1 MALRAFADGAL
12 FADAT
17 GSGPPRVI
25 ALHGWARRGAD
36 FRSALAGLDALAVDL
51 PGFGASPPP
60 EEVMGA
66 EGYAAQVANLLEGLD
81 RPPVLVGH
89 SFGGRV
95 AVCLAARYPDRVG
108 PLVLTGAPLV
118 RIAPSRKPS
127 LGYRAVRALN
137 RVGVIG
143 DERME
148 RLRRERGS
156 ADYRA
161 ASGVMRDILV
171 KVIHESYEPQL
182 QVLSSPVTLLWGSV
196 DREVPLEVAREALR
210 VIADAGGRAELEVL
224 EGVGHLVPVQ
234 APDLLRTAIDRAL
247 VG

>member
-17 GSGPPRVI
+17 GSGSPRVI

-36 FRSALAGLDALAVDL
+36 FRTALAGLDALAVDL

-60 EEVMGA
+60 KEVMGA
-66 EGYAAQVANLLEGLD
+66 EGYAAQVAGLLDGID

-95 AVCLAARYPDRVG
+95 AVCLAARYPDRIG
-108 PLVLTGAPLV
+108 PLVLTGVPLV
-118 RIAPSRKPS
+118 RMAANRKPS
-127 LGYRAVRALN
+127 SGFRAARALN
-137 RVGVIG
+137 KAGLLS

-148 RLRRERGS
+148 RMRRERGS

-182 QVLSSPVTLLWGSV
+182 QALSSPVTLLWGSV
-196 DREVPLEVAREALR
+196 DREVPVDVARKAAD

-224 EGVGHLVPVQ
+224 EGVGHLVPVL
-234 APDLLRTAIDRAL
+234 APDSLRAVIDRAL
-247 VG
+247 AG